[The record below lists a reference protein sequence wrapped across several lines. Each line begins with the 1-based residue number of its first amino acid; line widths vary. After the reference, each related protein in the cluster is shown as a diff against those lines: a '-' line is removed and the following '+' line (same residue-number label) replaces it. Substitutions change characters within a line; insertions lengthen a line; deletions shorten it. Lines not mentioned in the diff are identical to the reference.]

1 MVAAIESRL
10 VDNFIP
16 TDVPGDRDFYRGGI
30 DTEVHNAM
38 TRRSGW
44 NWARMR
50 KPYIDHV
57 GQRDQVC
64 VTVNTGRYTTEKGER
79 RAIAE
84 RWPVRDLHLRYPQLE
99 IPIVTGLATNATTLR
114 KEEWDFLEQTVLR
127 AARYRLRF
135 WADLASANSF
145 GGFNAMA
152 KSTLEWETVSDPGE
166 ALVDMDGLEEGRNDE
181 PLFQLEGMPLPI
193 THSDFFISARRLAE
207 SRNTGTPLDTLK
219 GEFAGRRVAEKIE
232 KTAIGVITGMT
243 GRSDATQTGG
253 YGRTPAVYG
262 LINFP
267 ARLTY
272 TTLNNPTSG
281 GWTAS
286 KTLSDILSVRQQLLL
301 NKFYGP
307 YMLYHSNDWDN
318 YLDNDYILTGGNVAT
333 QTLRERLKA
342 IEGISD
348 CRRLDFL
355 FGSVP
360 TTGAGSSSRGPGTEV
375 DVTLKDHRFVLVQ
388 MTPDVC
394 QAVNG
399 MDITTVQW
407 ESVGGMRLN
416 FKVMCI
422 QAGRF
427 RADYYGNCGLIDATN
442 S

>member
-1 MVAAIESRL
+1 
-10 VDNFIP
+10 
-16 TDVPGDRDFYRGGI
+16 
-30 DTEVHNAM
+30 
-38 TRRSGW
+38 
-44 NWARMR
+44 
-50 KPYIDHV
+50 
-57 GQRDQVC
+57 VC
-64 VTVNTGRYTTEKGER
+64 VTINAGRWTVEKGEKR
-79 RAIAE
+79 VVLE
-84 RWPVRDLHLRYPQLE
+84 KWPVRDLHLRHPRFD
-99 IPIVTGLATNATTLR
+99 IPRMTGLATNATTLR
-114 KEEWDFLEQTVLR
+114 KEEWDYLDQIVLR

-135 WADLASANSF
+135 WADLASANSY

-152 KSTLEWETVSDPGE
+152 KTMLEHETVSDPGE
-166 ALVDMDGLEEGRNDE
+166 ALVDMDGLSEGRTDA
-181 PLFQLEGMPLPI
+181 PVFQLEGLPLPI
-193 THSDFFISARRLAE
+193 THSDFWIGARQLAE

-219 GEFAGRRVAEKIE
+219 GEFAGRRVAETIE
-232 KTAIGVITGMT
+232 KTAIGVLTGITYG
-243 GRSDATQTGG
+243 GQSTQFGG
-253 YGRTPAVYG
+253 YGRTSSVYG

-267 ARLTY
+267 ARITY
-272 TTLNNPTSG
+272 PTLNSPTAG

-286 KTLSDILSVRQQLLL
+286 KTLSDVLAMRQQLLL

-360 TTGAGSSSRGPGTEV
+360 ATGPGSASRGPGTAV
-375 DVTLKDHRFVLVQ
+375 DITLKDHRFILVQ

-394 QAVNG
+394 QGVNG
-399 MDITTVQW
+399 MDITTIQW

-422 QAGRF
+422 QVPRL
-427 RADYYGNCGLIDATN
+427 RADYYGNCGILDATN